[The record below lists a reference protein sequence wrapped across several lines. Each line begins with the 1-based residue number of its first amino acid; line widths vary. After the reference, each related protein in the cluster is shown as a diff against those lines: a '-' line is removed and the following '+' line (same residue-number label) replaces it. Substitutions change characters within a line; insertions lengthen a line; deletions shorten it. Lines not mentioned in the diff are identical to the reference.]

1 MRKQREEFAEARSYK
16 SREAATRRIDE
27 TNPSQLSIML
37 FAHSW
42 KIDPFHSF
50 VEPRSFSSPLLP
62 SLRFARTLIGGRAI
76 DTNRANYSRVPLPLR
91 IAPIDTNRKV
101 AGEWRGGEKFDS
113 LVIRCQVERISMT
126 RNGQCFST
134 VFFKSCFN
142 ETIVK
147 RMWREWRINEGGE
160 GKNRYLI
167 WSRVIDFTKVI
178 FLLIHFASIIDRSY
192 I

>member
-1 MRKQREEFAEARSYK
+1 MKDRSVPFI
-16 SREAATRRIDE
+16 RGT
-27 TNPSQLSIML
+27 TLL
-37 FAHSW
+37 F
-42 KIDPFHSF
+42 
-50 VEPRSFSSPLLP
+50 LP
-62 SLRFARTLIGGRAI
+62 SPPLASFRAYA
-76 DTNRANYSRVPLPLR
+76 DRWPRYRYKPSELFRVPLPRGSLQS
-91 IAPIDTNRKV
+91 IQIDTNRKV

-192 I
+192 RWDLVQFCSL

>member
-1 MRKQREEFAEARSYK
+1 MLGGKTEKSLPKRGRINLERPQRGGSMKLIPRNFRLCYSRTRERSI
-16 SREAATRRIDE
+16 R
-27 TNPSQLSIML
+27 SI
-37 FAHSW
+37 HSW
-42 KIDPFHSF
+42 NHAPF
-50 VEPRSFSSPLLP
+50 PPLSSPRFVSFRRAYADRWPRYRYKP
-62 SLRFARTLIGGRAI
+62 SELF
-76 DTNRANYSRVPLPLR
+76 RVPLPRGSLQS
-91 IAPIDTNRKV
+91 IQIDTNRKV

-167 WSRVIDFTKVI
+167 
-178 FLLIHFASIIDRSY
+178 
-192 I
+192 